1 MANVFIDILAEFT
14 GKKAFKEAET
24 STDKLTKS
32 VKKLGG
38 ALGLAFGTQQIV
50 NYGKRAVKAFA
61 DSELEATRL
70 RVAVT
75 NLGLAFAAPEIDRY
89 IDKVELATGVN
100 RDQLQPALLTLLQT
114 TGSLTKSQELLNLAL
129 DVSAATGVDASS
141 VAEKL
146 SQAYLGNTKGLK
158 SLNLGLTTAEL
169 NSADFE
175 TIQKRIA
182 ALFAGQAQAAAD
194 SYTGQINKLAIAS
207 EQASEIIGGGLVDSL
222 LILSGNTDVSA
233 LADDM
238 LTAAYN
244 AAEFTRS
251 VTELATAINAPIKG
265 LADIV
270 ARFVKATDPFVDL
283 IIEGDPSG
291 FFNKKPQSGANAPRA
306 AFNGKPFYAD
316 AQKNADALAKA
327 ESDAKKRAAELL
339 AIKKKQQAAEAKTL
353 RDKKLALLIDK
364 ANIALGKS
372 SEVFDLDKIQIA
384 AALTNQAEQ
393 LGKATTSSQL
403 LQITNDTARLNVKR
417 SILALEDAIASKDE
431 AAIIAA
437 TNKLNADNKILGS
450 LILQDLKMKD
460 IKTILESLNPKDLIN
475 LGNLD
480 AAIAKMIEL
489 NKLQGSKTGTTPTAA
504 EKAAAA
510 AAVAGATDGA
520 PVYTI
525 PKGTKDFTTANPD
538 IFNLINGVI
547 RFTSDSVSQQF
558 VDAVNDVTDLPS
570 AVRGAN
576 YQARAEQEYAA
587 FLSQITM
594 SGIAGQSLTSGMA
607 QGLPL
612 SNALSGSRY
621 AAQAAASYGA
631 GATIVVNTGVGDP
644 NAIAEAIDNVLR
656 EARDRG
662 TLTVG

>member
-1 MANVFIDILAEFT
+1 VPDINIGSNLDAKGFKQAETALGKLSSSAKKLAGSLGVAFGAAQIVAF
-14 GKKAFKEAET
+14 GKK
-24 STDKLTKS
+24 S
-32 VKKLGG
+32 
-38 ALGLAFGTQQIV
+38 
-50 NYGKRAVKAFA
+50 VKAFA

-114 TGSLTKSQELLNLAL
+114 TGSLSKSQELLNLAL
-129 DVSAATGVDASS
+129 DVSAATGADASS

-146 SQAYLGNTKGLK
+146 SQAYLGNAKGLK
-158 SLNLGLTTAEL
+158 SLNLGLTAAEL

-175 TIQKRIA
+175 TIQKRITE
-182 ALFAGQAQAAAD
+182 LFGGQGEAAAN

-222 LILSGNTDVSA
+222 LLLSGNTDVSA

-244 AAEFTRS
+244 TAEFTKS
-251 VTELATAINAPIKG
+251 VAGLAAAVNAPIKG
-265 LADIV
+265 LSDII
-270 ARFVKATDPFVDL
+270 ARFIKATDPFVDL

-353 RDKKLALLIDK
+353 KDKRLALLIDK
-364 ANIALGKS
+364 ANIALGKN
-372 SEVFDLDKIQIA
+372 SEVFDLDKIQVA

-393 LGKATTSSQL
+393 LNKATSSAQL

-417 SILALEDAIASKDE
+417 SIDELEAAIAKKDE

-437 TNKLNADNKILGS
+437 TNKLNEDNKILGS
-450 LILQDLKMKD
+450 LIKQDLKMKD
-460 IKTILESLNPKDLIN
+460 IKEILESLKPKDLIN

-480 AAIAKMIEL
+480 AAIAKMLEL
-489 NKLQGSKTGTTPTAA
+489 QKMQGEKKTETPTQTTSANLTEFEKWVDKQPASTSAA
-504 EKAAAA
+504 DLFADLKSDENWWEKNGPSFKGYEPF
-510 AAVAGATDGA
+510 VGAS
-520 PVYTI
+520 I
-525 PKGTKDFTTANPD
+525 PSISATNP
-538 IFNLINGVI
+538 
-547 RFTSDSVSQQF
+547 SM
-558 VDAVNDVTDLPS
+558 PS
-570 AVRGAN
+570 TVG
-576 YQARAEQEYAA
+576 
-587 FLSQITM
+587 L
-594 SGIAGQSLTSGMA
+594 GTSGTGN
-607 QGLPL
+607 QLP
-612 SNALSGSRY
+612 
-621 AAQAAASYGA
+621 A
-631 GATIVVNTGVGDP
+631 GVTINVNTGVGDP
-644 NAIAEAIDNVLR
+644 NAIAEAVDQVLR
-656 EARDRG
+656 DAYQRG
-662 TLTVG
+662 TLTTIGAFDR